1 MRISLLLLT
10 LIACSN
16 AFACSEALKA
26 YPQECQL
33 QDRFQK
39 LNHEFQVYA
48 INMNELKGFKI
59 PKAIGKSSYYSAKN
73 ELLNHSETTL
83 PKNRD
88 WQVWNN
94 GQKFI
99 NQLSPIYLEY
109 SDITKLHKYLF
120 VGKSFF
126 NTNTD
131 LGKVR
136 TNNGETNPKQ
146 SLSCAEKILNSKIFN
161 LLDDYDLRSIEGYP
175 LLTLK
180 NVKACE
186 DKNFSSADLYFYKGA
201 SVKTEL
207 VRWLTDLNDMM
218 SRYENLT
225 APQEFSPYSYL
236 SDMRRWFLAI
246 KPFNLGNEEVVAAL
260 LDYAAKRLN
269 LPPLSLGEL
278 SAPLYLSVAENREE
292 SLEKIQ
298 ATLNFF
304 EGCLFEN
311 KMKAIS
317 SECTSL

>member
-1 MRISLLLLT
+1 
-10 LIACSN
+10 
-16 AFACSEALKA
+16 
-26 YPQECQL
+26 
-33 QDRFQK
+33 
-39 LNHEFQVYA
+39 
-48 INMNELKGFKI
+48 
-59 PKAIGKSSYYSAKN
+59 
-73 ELLNHSETTL
+73 
-83 PKNRD
+83 
-88 WQVWNN
+88 
-94 GQKFI
+94 
-99 NQLSPIYLEY
+99 
-109 SDITKLHKYLF
+109 
-120 VGKSFF
+120 
-126 NTNTD
+126 
-131 LGKVR
+131 
-136 TNNGETNPKQ
+136 
-146 SLSCAEKILNSKIFN
+146 
-161 LLDDYDLRSIEGYP
+161 
-175 LLTLK
+175 
-180 NVKACE
+180 
-186 DKNFSSADLYFYKGA
+186 
-201 SVKTEL
+201 
-207 VRWLTDLNDMM
+207 MM